1 MKSNFSSVIR
11 ILSYLKELREMQYF
25 FESEVMFDDET
36 ENWLINNI
44 KIEIEKTQ
52 QYIDEL
58 YTGEQWSQKMK
69 DLKDGN

>member
-1 MKSNFSSVIR
+1 MVSISF
-11 ILSYLKELREMQYF
+11 
-25 FESEVMFDDET
+25 
-36 ENWLINNI
+36 LIKVLAV